1 MCTLSR
7 TVSKQFQGTDMGG
20 VGGGGGGA
28 GRTGLWEGHSPAMAP
43 AKSRLPGLTCPS
55 SFAKEAFT

>member
-1 MCTLSR
+1 
-7 TVSKQFQGTDMGG
+7 MGAAR
-20 VGGGGGGA
+20 VGEVTELHG
-28 GRTGLWEGHSPAMAP
+28 GHSPAMAP

>member
-1 MCTLSR
+1 
-7 TVSKQFQGTDMGG
+7 MGG